1 MNSIAISFILGGCMG
16 VAVMTILFVNAF
28 IRDEKIINEQNKKIK
43 KQEKQNIKFAETIE
57 QIAKEIENVID
68 EEIEGEDYGREKE
81 DIQLW

>member
-43 KQEKQNIKFAETIE
+43 KQNIKFAETIE